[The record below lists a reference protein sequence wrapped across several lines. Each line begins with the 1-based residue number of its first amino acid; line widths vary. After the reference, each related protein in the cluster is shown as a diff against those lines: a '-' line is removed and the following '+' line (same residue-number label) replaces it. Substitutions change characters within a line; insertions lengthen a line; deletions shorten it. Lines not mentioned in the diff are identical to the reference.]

1 MNINT
6 IKTIDGQEF
15 VLLPISCYKSLKTQI
30 DQYIAQEEDDDEYVP
45 FIVED
50 YVSNPVALARINVGI
65 TQKEL
70 AKLLRVTQAYISKL
84 ESSKRVSA
92 KVMLRVNKVL
102 ESIKK

>member
-15 VLLPISCYKSLKTQI
+15 VLLPIRCYKSLKTQI
-30 DQYIAQEEDDDEYVP
+30 DKYIAQEEDDDEYVP
-45 FIVED
+45 FILED
-50 YVSNPVALARINVGI
+50 YVSNPVALARINAGV

-70 AKLLRVTQAYISKL
+70 AKLLKVTQAYISKL
-84 ESSKRVSA
+84 ESSKRISA

-102 ESIKK
+102 KSNS